1 MENISEHITYGEAT
15 NSPTA
20 KSKGIKNIPD
30 ATTLKRMKLA
40 AKMIFEPVRNYFDK
54 PVYVSSFYRS
64 PDLNVAIGGSKTSS
78 HPRGEALDMDG
89 DVYGSP
95 SNVQIFEYIRDN
107 LQFDQLIIEGIFDG
121 KIAWVHCSYKETG
134 NRNNI
139 LFMYKKNGKTIYEAY
154 TDDRYKDLIY

>member
-1 MENISEHITYGEAT
+1 MENISPHITYGEAT

-30 ATTLKRMKLA
+30 ATTLKRMKMVA
-40 AKMIFEPVRNYFDK
+40 EKIFEPVRAHFDK
-54 PVYVSSFYRS
+54 SIYISSFYRS

-95 SNVQIFEYIRDN
+95 TNKQIFEFVRDN
-107 LQFDQLIIEGIFDG
+107 LVFDQMIWEFGTDSNPD
-121 KIAWVHCSYKETG
+121 WVHVSYESTG
-134 NRNNI
+134 KQRKQI
-139 LFMYKKNGKTIYEAY
+139 LKAIKQGGSTKYIPYK
-154 TDDRYKDLIY
+154 

>member
-30 ATTLKRMKLA
+30 ATTLKRMKLVAVNIYEKVRA
-40 AKMIFEPVRNYFDK
+40 ALGPAYI
-54 PVYVSSFYRS
+54 SSFFRS
-64 PDLNVAIGGSKTSS
+64 PDLNVAIGGSRTSS

-95 SNVQIFEYIRDN
+95 TNKQIFEYIRDN
-107 LQFDQLIIEGIFDG
+107 LTFDQLIIEGIDDG
-121 KIAWVHCSYKETG
+121 KMAWVHCSYKETG
-134 NRNNI
+134 NRNQI
-139 LFMYKKNGKTIYEAY
+139 LFMYKSKGKTVYENY
-154 TDDRYKDLIY
+154 SEDRYNELID

>member
-20 KSKGIKNIPD
+20 KAKGIKNVPD
-30 ATTLKRMKLA
+30 ATTLKRMKLVAVNIYEKVMA
-40 AKMIFEPVRNYFDK
+40 ALGPAYI
-54 PVYVSSFYRS
+54 SSFYRS

-95 SNVQIFEYIRDN
+95 SNKQIFEYIRDN
-107 LQFDQLIIEGIFDG
+107 LEFDQLIIEGITDG
-121 KIAWVHCSYKETG
+121 KMAWVHCSYKETG
-134 NRNNI
+134 NRKNI

-154 TDDRYKDLIY
+154 TDDRYKELIN